1 MFSANIVNFSN
12 VDVDEVV
19 RTMIQQKVV
28 RTMNGFRVHLWYKI
42 VHDITI
48 IAVRVECGEPKMTTF
63 AWIQQH
69 IYRRRGIHIAE
80 EKC

>member
-1 MFSANIVNFSN
+1 MEKFLCN

-19 RTMIQQKVV
+19 RTM
-28 RTMNGFRVHLWYKI
+28 NGFRVSICGTKI

-48 IAVRVECGEPKMTTF
+48 ITVRVECGEPKMTTF

-69 IYRRRGIHIAE
+69 IYGR
-80 EKC
+80 